1 MSSPGWAAERSQMAE
16 YAIGEVQD
24 LGSQAPWVVCQLVQ
38 GHWYP
43 ITQHTTMTEAL
54 NALAILETGK
64 VTA

>member
-1 MSSPGWAAERSQMAE
+1 MAE